1 MTDKTDDTMGKSED
15 APAKTSRSKPK
26 ASTKAPSKTAA
37 APKIPEQTTAE
48 PKARAAAPAAD
59 RSARKPAKGAKADK
73 AEPAQA
79 GPAKS
84 PASQTP
90 AVKAVPGKT
99 SAAKTPAPAAP
110 VSDTLP
116 SDAKSSEVKSSE
128 VKSSKAKSAKTSA
141 SEAVAVDPVKAK
153 APKAAA
159 AKPKAKGVPDPS
171 TAAADPAD
179 PVKPKSAKAKAA
191 KTVQAAGETAPETAA
206 ATEAVAEPSKAKA
219 KTAKAAKAEAPE
231 AATLDAVATEAKVS
245 EAEASEAKTSGA
257 KTSGAKTPGGKIS
270 AAKADASADSEP
282 AAKRAKAKPVE
293 TAPVAATAPAE
304 PWAPATDA
312 GIPGPSAE
320 EKPKVRHAA
329 MPRGGD
335 APLRRKTAVAKPA
348 PSRPESAASNG
359 PARDDGTPEGDR
371 IAKAIARAGIAS
383 RRDAEAMIEQGRVTL
398 NGKVLTS
405 PAMNVTPDDRIT
417 VDGEPLPARER
428 TRLWI
433 YHKPRGLVTTARDP
447 EGRQTVFDNLP
458 EDLPRVV
465 AIGRLDINTEGLL
478 LLTNDGGLAKV
489 IAHPDTGWL
498 RRYRVRAHGD
508 TTQAELDKLRRGV
521 TIDGMDYGPVD
532 ATLDR
537 ASGDNLWLTLGLRE
551 GKNREVKRILE
562 HLGLAVN
569 RLIRLSFGPFQLG
582 DLEAGL
588 TEEIRTK
595 VLKEQLGPALSEQA
609 GVDFES
615 PVREPIAPF
624 GSPKQQAKQ
633 PARSASAAQ
642 RRSFDDEAPRGGGR
656 PMAPVKPARVPTGGN
671 SAGPRRSVWRAEDEA
686 RPEDAPRRVKIP
698 RRGADPKAE
707 REAAASRGRERVGAI
722 STGERRV
729 LVERLKSSPQ
739 EPAAEPHRRDSAAR
753 RRSDETAPRE
763 GRFPRAEAQARPFRQ
778 SDDRAAGPRPAGD
791 RPARGFGGEG
801 RPQRRDDDRP
811 RGNFRAQDGAER
823 RGPPRGSQDGA
834 ERRGPPR
841 GSEDRP
847 RGPFRSNANRAE
859 GDADRRDAFR
869 GDKPSGFRGNDR
881 PGGERGGFKGAR
893 PDGDRGGF
901 KGARPEGDR
910 GGYKGSRPDGE
921 RGGFKGAGKPGGGFK
936 AGGKPGGFGKPGG
949 KPGGFSRGGS
959 GGGKPGGARPP
970 RGGGR

>member
-1 MTDKTDDTMGKSED
+1 MGGSED
-15 APAKTSRSKPK
+15 APAKTSRSKAK
-26 ASTKAPSKTAA
+26 AST
-37 APKIPEQTTAE
+37 
-48 PKARAAAPAAD
+48 
-59 RSARKPAKGAKADK
+59 
-73 AEPAQA
+73 
-79 GPAKS
+79 
-84 PASQTP
+84 
-90 AVKAVPGKT
+90 KT
-99 SAAKTPAPAAP
+99 SAAKTKAVAPAA
-110 VSDTLP
+110 S
-116 SDAKSSEVKSSE
+116 
-128 VKSSKAKSAKTSA
+128 
-141 SEAVAVDPVKAK
+141 
-153 APKAAA
+153 
-159 AKPKAKGVPDPS
+159 
-171 TAAADPAD
+171 
-179 PVKPKSAKAKAA
+179 
-191 KTVQAAGETAPETAA
+191 AGEAPAGK
-206 ATEAVAEPSKAKA
+206 PA
-219 KTAKAAKAEAPE
+219 KTAKAAKAEPVTAEVEKTGTGKAKSSRAPAAE
-231 AATLDAVATEAKVS
+231 AKASAGKSSDAKAPNARAAKPAATEDAAKAEAVTATAPKAATPKAAAGKSTVTKSAASKSAEAKVETVAPADPKPADPKPAKPKS
-245 EAEASEAKTSGA
+245 AKAVGPKTAAETAPAVTEASEPKSKTAKATKATVGTPSEAALEAEASDVKASRAKAPEA
-257 KTSGAKTPGGKIS
+257 PGPAAEPS
-270 AAKADASADSEP
+270 VAEPAAKP
-282 AAKRAKAKPVE
+282 AAKRAKAVEKTQAPEPQSSEPKSPEPKP
-293 TAPVAATAPAE
+293 AAPAE

-335 APLRRKTAVAKPA
+335 APLRRKTALAKPA
-348 PSRPESAASNG
+348 PAPRPEAASSGG
-359 PARDDGTPEGDR
+359 PARDDATPDGDR

-398 NGKVLTS
+398 NGKVLAS

-642 RRSFDDEAPRGGGR
+642 RREPRAYDDEAARGGGR
-656 PMAPVKPARVPTGGN
+656 PMAPAKPARVPTGGN

-686 RPEDAPRRVKIP
+686 AAEDAPRRVKIP

-707 REAAASRGRERVGAI
+707 REAAAARGRERVGAI

-739 EPAAEPHRRDSAAR
+739 EPSAEPHRRDSAVR
-753 RRSDETAPRE
+753 RRGDEAAPRE

-778 SDDRAAGPRPAGD
+778 SDDRAPGARSTGE

-801 RPQRRDDDRP
+801 RPPRRDDDRP
-811 RGNFRAQDGAER
+811 RGNFRSQDGAEH
-823 RGPPRGSQDGA
+823 RGPPRGG
-834 ERRGPPR
+834 
-841 GSEDRP
+841 EDRP
-847 RGPFRSNANRAE
+847 RGPFRGNANRSE
-859 GDADRRDAFR
+859 GGDERGGRPGSRGAPARDGFR

-881 PGGERGGFKGAR
+881 PGAERGGFKGGAAR
-893 PDGDRGGF
+893 Q
-901 KGARPEGDR
+901 
-910 GGYKGSRPDGE
+910 DGE
-921 RGGFKGAGKPGGGFK
+921 RGGFKGGAARSGGGKPGGGFK
-936 AGGKPGGFGKPGG
+936 AGGKPGGFGG
-949 KPGGFSRGGS
+949 KPGGFSRGGA
-959 GGGKPGGARPP
+959 GGGKPGGSKPGGGGGRPP
-970 RGGGR
+970 RGGSR

>member
-1 MTDKTDDTMGKSED
+1 
-15 APAKTSRSKPK
+15 
-26 ASTKAPSKTAA
+26 
-37 APKIPEQTTAE
+37 
-48 PKARAAAPAAD
+48 
-59 RSARKPAKGAKADK
+59 
-73 AEPAQA
+73 
-79 GPAKS
+79 
-84 PASQTP
+84 
-90 AVKAVPGKT
+90 
-99 SAAKTPAPAAP
+99 
-110 VSDTLP
+110 
-116 SDAKSSEVKSSE
+116 
-128 VKSSKAKSAKTSA
+128 
-141 SEAVAVDPVKAK
+141 
-153 APKAAA
+153 
-159 AKPKAKGVPDPS
+159 
-171 TAAADPAD
+171 
-179 PVKPKSAKAKAA
+179 
-191 KTVQAAGETAPETAA
+191 
-206 ATEAVAEPSKAKA
+206 
-219 KTAKAAKAEAPE
+219 
-231 AATLDAVATEAKVS
+231 
-245 EAEASEAKTSGA
+245 
-257 KTSGAKTPGGKIS
+257 
-270 AAKADASADSEP
+270 
-282 AAKRAKAKPVE
+282 
-293 TAPVAATAPAE
+293 
-304 PWAPATDA
+304 
-312 GIPGPSAE
+312 
-320 EKPKVRHAA
+320 

-335 APLRRKTAVAKPA
+335 APLRRRTAMATTAVAKAAQPGTA
-348 PSRPESAASNG
+348 AAASGG
-359 PARDDGTPEGDR
+359 PARDEGTPEGDR

-398 NGKVLTS
+398 NGRVLTS

-489 IAHPDTGWL
+489 VAHPDTGWL

-521 TIDGMDYGPVD
+521 TIDGMDYGPVE

-537 ASGDNLWLTLGLRE
+537 ASGDNLWITLGLRE

-588 TEEIRTK
+588 AEEIRTK

-642 RRSFDDEAPRGGGR
+642 RRDTRGTDDEGPRGGGR
-656 PMAPVKPARVPTGGN
+656 PMAPAKPARVPTGGN

-686 RPEDAPRRVKIP
+686 KTEDGTRRVKIP
-698 RRGADPKAE
+698 RRGADPKVE
-707 REAAASRGRERVGAI
+707 RETAAARGRERVGAI

-739 EPAAEPHRRDSAAR
+739 EPAAEPHRRDSAVR
-753 RRSDETAPRE
+753 RRGDEAAPRE
-763 GRFPRAEAQARPFRQ
+763 GRFPRAEAQGRPFRQ
-778 SDDRAAGPRPAGD
+778 ADDRASESRPAGD
-791 RPARGFGGEG
+791 RPARGFGSEG
-801 RPQRRDDDRP
+801 RPPRRDDDRP
-811 RGNFRAQDGAER
+811 RGNFR
-823 RGPPRGSQDGA
+823 SQDGA

-847 RGPFRSNANRAE
+847 RGPFRGNANRAE
-859 GDADRRDAFR
+859 GGDDRGARPASRGAPARDDRRDGFR

-881 PGGERGGFKGAR
+881 PGGDRGGFKGTRPDGERGGYKGTR
-893 PDGDRGGF
+893 PDGDRGSF
-901 KGARPEGDR
+901 KGT
-910 GGYKGSRPDGE
+910 RPDGE
-921 RGGFKGAGKPGGGFK
+921 RSGFKGAGKPGGGFK
-936 AGGKPGGFGKPGG
+936 AGGKPGGFSKPGG

-970 RGGGR
+970 RGGSR